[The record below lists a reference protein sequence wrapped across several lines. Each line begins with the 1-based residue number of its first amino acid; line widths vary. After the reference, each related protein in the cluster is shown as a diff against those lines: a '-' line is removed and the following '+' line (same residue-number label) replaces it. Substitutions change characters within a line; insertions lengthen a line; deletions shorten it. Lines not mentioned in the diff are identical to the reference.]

1 MKKSILFLVLFALV
15 FFSFQAFAV
24 DSFPAGTKAFTT
36 AVTAD
41 TKAVEAKTDPW
52 TWKGF
57 LHSVVYPALTT
68 GLLSLLAWATT
79 AGVKLLNAYLKQ
91 LMHFKGSSVVADAIT
106 EVIAIMGAEIT
117 KALAD
122 GKLSDA
128 ERTAIKDKAR
138 VLILDRLNRLSG
150 FGKSNLI
157 AWVDEQMDIGL
168 GKLLLKVGLKPK

>member
-1 MKKSILFLVLFALV
+1 M
-15 FFSFQAFAV
+15 
-24 DSFPAGTKAFTT
+24 
-36 AVTAD
+36 
-41 TKAVEAKTDPW
+41 
-52 TWKGF
+52 
-57 LHSVVYPALTT
+57 
-68 GLLSLLAWATT
+68 LAWATT

-138 VLILDRLNRLSG
+138 VLILDRLKRLSG

>member
-1 MKKSILFLVLFALV
+1 MKKSIIFLVLFALTL
-15 FFSFQAFAV
+15 FSFQAFAV

-36 AVTAD
+36 AATAE
-41 TKAVEAKTDPW
+41 TVAVADPW

-138 VLILDRLNRLSG
+138 VLILDRLKRLSG